1 MGSRFGERVEH
12 GLQIE
17 SRAADHLEHVG
28 GGGLLLQRFAQLVEQ
43 PRVLDGDDR
52 LRGEVL
58 QQFDLLVGE
67 RAHLL
72 AIDGD
77 RSNQL
82 FLFEHWNEK
91 KAAGTASIRK
101 LNEGW
106 RTVEIGF
113 LRPDVGNVN
122 NLPRVSD
129 TPKGEVRAGVN
140 DRFTTPLFDM

>member
-28 GGGLLLQRFAQLVEQ
+28 GGGLLLQRFAQFVEQ
-43 PRVLDGDDR
+43 ARILDGDDR

-72 AIDGD
+72 AVDGD
-77 RSNQL
+77 RSNEL
-82 FLFEHWNEK
+82 VLFEHWNEK
-91 KAAGTASIRK
+91 KGAGAASIRK

-106 RTVEIGF
+106 FTSNIGL
-113 LRPDVGNVN
+113 LRPDVGDVN
-122 NLPRVSD
+122 NLPRAND
-129 TPKGEVRAGVN
+129 APERKLRAGVN
-140 DRFTTPLFDM
+140 DRLTAP